1 MTQSLDPAMQHMSI
15 SAMNQSHDASNNDES
30 AAMMRKSVAI
40 QQSPTKLASTVRDD
54 SQADGV
60 L

>member
-1 MTQSLDPAMQHMSI
+1 MQHMSI
-15 SAMNQSHDASNNDES
+15 SAMNQSHDASNNDDS